1 MTKPIVSAAKFT
13 AYRKAHKFYSDL
25 WRDDDV
31 NDVKIIDRLSAAR
44 EAEKRTAKPIA
55 DAIYAAEGKA
65 KERTMYAQLLNSQVK
80 EMEEKLG
87 IPKNKMD
94 GMRVQIISKSG
105 FRRALNS
112 WKYPAMATAAYLTNR
127 KGAWQIDEFRRID
140 TRGINSTITVLN
152 LPDVARDEIVKNF
165 LSQI

>member
-1 MTKPIVSAAKFT
+1 MTKPVVSAAKFT
-13 AYRKAHKFYSDL
+13 AYRKAHKFYRDL
-25 WRDDDV
+25 WRDADV
-31 NDVKIIDRLSAAR
+31 NDVKIIDRLSAAG
-44 EAEKRTAKPIA
+44 EAEKRTAKPIT
-55 DAIYAAEGKA
+55 DAIYTAEGNA
-65 KERTMYAQLLNSQVK
+65 KERTMHAQLLNSQVK

-94 GMRVQIISKSG
+94 GMLVRIISKSG

-127 KGAWQIDEFRRID
+127 KGDWQIDEFRRID

-152 LPDVARDEIVKNF
+152 LPDAARDEIVKNF

>member
-1 MTKPIVSAAKFT
+1 MTKPVVSAAKFT

-25 WRDDDV
+25 WRDADV
-31 NDVKIIDRLSAAR
+31 NDVKIIDRLSAA
-44 EAEKRTAKPIA
+44 EETEKRTAKPIT
-55 DAIYAAEGKA
+55 DAIYAAECNA
-65 KERTMYAQLLNSQVK
+65 KERTMHAQLLNSQVK

-105 FRRALNS
+105 FRRALKS
-112 WKYPAMATAAYLTNR
+112 WKYPSMATAAYLTNR
-127 KGAWQIDEFRRID
+127 KGDWQIDEFRRID

-152 LPDVARDEIVKNF
+152 LPDAARDEIVKNF